1 MPTANDILARKGF
14 SVFVVPAAATV
25 REAVDRMNQARCG
38 AVGVS
43 DDGDG
48 HLSGMFTERDVLRRV
63 IGENRDPAATLV
75 GEVMTADVVCCGP
88 LTDVDEISCIMK
100 DRRIRHLPVC
110 DDDGDVLGMISMG
123 DVNAVHASCQA
134 AHITYLSEYLYGR
147 V

>member
-14 SVFVVPAAATV
+14 SVFVVSAAATV
-25 REAVDRMNQARCG
+25 REAVDRMNQLRVG

-43 DDGDG
+43 DGVDG

-63 IGENRDPAATLV
+63 VGENRDPATTLV
-75 GEVMTADVVCCGP
+75 SAVMTGEVVCCGP
-88 LTDVDEISCIMK
+88 MTDVDDISCIMK
-100 DRRIRHLPVC
+100 DKRIRHLPVC

-123 DVNAVHASCQA
+123 DVNAVHASCQES
-134 AHITYLSEYLYGR
+134 HITYLSEYLYGR